1 MKKINLALIG
11 LGFGHKFAAIWA
23 HHPNV
28 NKLIVVETDKQRL
41 ESCLA
46 SNPGDNVVVY
56 ESFEQVLADPTIDA
70 VHVCTG
76 IPAHAEMSIRVLEAG
91 KHCACAVPMGVTLE
105 ELQSV
110 VDATRRSGKN
120 YMMLETNL
128 YGSSYFKAKQM
139 LEDGEFGTVQ
149 YMRGVHYQ
157 PMEYWP
163 GYWMGLPPMH
173 YATHCIAPL
182 RGIAGSRIAKVRC
195 HGAGVMEDRLTQQY
209 GNPYPIEDAL
219 LEFENGMK
227 AQEGF
232 NIYGSKKTL
241 MNEYEAQIVEKYY
254 DESVYDFTSFRVTPI
269 EWENMYES
277 LPEEIWPYT
286 LDPVERENYKER
298 LKTGIIGEHLGSHPH
313 LVHEFIMSILEDRK
327 AGVDEDLAANITAA
341 GICAHISA
349 MNDGEAVEIPVF

>member
-1 MKKINLALIG
+1 
-11 LGFGHKFAAIWA
+11 
-23 HHPNV
+23 
-28 NKLIVVETDKQRL
+28 
-41 ESCLA
+41 
-46 SNPGDNVVVY
+46 
-56 ESFEQVLADPTIDA
+56 
-70 VHVCTG
+70 
-76 IPAHAEMSIRVLEAG
+76 
-91 KHCACAVPMGVTLE
+91 
-105 ELQSV
+105 
-110 VDATRRSGKN
+110 
-120 YMMLETNL
+120 
-128 YGSSYFKAKQM
+128 
-139 LEDGEFGTVQ
+139 
-149 YMRGVHYQ
+149 
-157 PMEYWP
+157 
-163 GYWMGLPPMH
+163 
-173 YATHCIAPL
+173 
-182 RGIAGSRIAKVRC
+182 
-195 HGAGVMEDRLTQQY
+195 
-209 GNPYPIEDAL
+209 
-219 LEFENGMK
+219 MK
-227 AQEGF
+227 AQVVRGLFGLSARPTEGF